1 MRFVIIMFLGLLTNH
16 AVAVSP
22 RNWAANLGDIVK
34 YIVTSERAL
43 EEYEISP
50 NKFDMSDT
58 NRIYTAEFAPIR
70 ARPHH
75 IKLVWQ
81 KDDVSKQDCRDV
93 VHWPDLMDGAVFKIT
108 ITNLEN
114 DKSKINV
121 VARSLKTN
129 VIYDDYSLN
138 PKLYESTIYS
148 FNVSDFSWHYR
159 KRIKVDVQMLHA
171 PCCGTYHIGNPRIVV
186 REWYP
191 LY

>member
-1 MRFVIIMFLGLLTNH
+1 MRFVIIMLLGLLANH

-34 YIVTSERAL
+34 YIATSEHAL

-50 NKFDMSDT
+50 NKLDMSDT
-58 NRIYTAEFAPIR
+58 NRIYAAEFAPIR

-75 IKLVWQ
+75 IRLVWQ
-81 KDDVSKQDCRDV
+81 KDDVSKLGCRDV

-148 FNVSDFSWHYR
+148 FNVSDFPWYYR
-159 KRIKVDVQMLHA
+159 KRIKIDVQMLHA
-171 PCCGTYHIGNPRIVV
+171 PYCGTYHIGNPRIVV